1 MTESVKYQPVVILG
15 AGRSGTNLLRDGL
28 TQFSKVATWPC
39 DEVNYLWRCGWKS
52 HPTDEFTR
60 DMATEPCRRKIVA
73 GFDWVADRY
82 GAKWVVE
89 KTCANTLR
97 VGFVDEIL
105 PTAKFVH
112 ITRNGYDVTAS
123 AMKRWTAAVEPLYLA
138 RKARFVPAMDLPYYA
153 ARFIGARIRRLRD
166 KERSLPTW
174 GPRFDG
180 MSELRAHQ
188 PLSVV
193 CATQWRRCVEAAAE
207 QLRTIPRDRVISINY
222 ESLIAEPQ
230 RTLGV
235 VVDFLGIPRDE
246 SLLTDFSNSIRPGS
260 VGAGV
265 RSLSTA
271 DYQAVRPVIE
281 ACNLTMKAA

>member
-1 MTESVKYQPVVILG
+1 MTQSAKYQPVVILG
-15 AGRSGTNLLRDGL
+15 AGRSGTNLLRDGITL
-28 TQFSKVATWPC
+28 FLDVATWPC
-39 DEVNYLWRCGWKS
+39 DEVNYLWRYGWKN

-60 DMATEPCRRKIVA
+60 DMATETLRRKIVA
-73 GFDWVADRY
+73 GFDWVANRY
-82 GAKWVVE
+82 RAKWVVE

-97 VGFVDEIL
+97 VGYVDEIL

-123 AMKRWTAAVEPLYLA
+123 AIKRWTAPVEPLYLA
-138 RKARFVPAMDLPYYA
+138 RKARFVPVMDLPYYA
-153 ARFIGARIRRLRD
+153 ARFVGARIRRLRD

-180 MSELRAHQ
+180 MCQLRASQ

-193 CATQWRRCVEAAAE
+193 CANQWRRCVESAAE
-207 QLRTIPRDRVISINY
+207 QLRTVPRERVISINY

-230 RTLGV
+230 RTLAA

-246 SLLTDFSNSIRPGS
+246 TALNAFRDSIRSGS

-265 RSLSTA
+265 RSLSPQ
-271 DYQAVRPVIE
+271 DFLAVRPIIE
-281 ACNLTMKAA
+281 ACDRSTRAA

>member
-1 MTESVKYQPVVILG
+1 MTLSASYQPVVILG

-28 TQFSKVATWPC
+28 TQFSGVATWPC

-73 GFDWVADRY
+73 GFDWVANRH

-123 AMKRWTAAVEPLYLA
+123 AMRRWTAPVEPLYLA
-138 RKARFVPAMDLPYYA
+138 RKARFVPAIDLPYYA
-153 ARFIGARIRRLRD
+153 TRFISARIRRMRD

-174 GPRFDG
+174 GPRFEG
-180 MSELRAHQ
+180 LSQLRASQ

-193 CATQWRRCVEAAAE
+193 CATQWRRCVESAAQ
-207 QLRTIPRDRVISINY
+207 QLRTIPGERVISIDY

-230 RTLGV
+230 RTLGD
-235 VVDFLGIPRDE
+235 VVDFLGIPREE
-246 SLLTDFSNSIRPGS
+246 SALTGFRDSIRPGS

-265 RSLSTA
+265 KSLSSA

-281 ACNLTMKAA
+281 ACDRSMKAA